1 MLEEIMT
8 MSASRQHSASRL
20 PFFARAGGFTLIE
33 LMVTIAVLGILLA
46 IAAPSFTVYFEK
58 FRTKRAAETLGGSLY
73 IAKSE
78 AIKRNQ
84 FVRLV
89 ITASSSGATWCYGL
103 TAAATCNC
111 TVAVPGTNSC
121 SLDSGVETAVSSTD
135 YKGIKVADTSGNPIT
150 SMTFSFNPLRGT
162 VGANTVQFHS
172 GNDYEAHTVVNSFGR
187 VKTCS
192 PSSNYIGG
200 GYTRC

>member
-1 MLEEIMT
+1 MT

-20 PFFARAGGFTLIE
+20 PFFARAAKGFTLIE
-33 LMVTIAVLGILLA
+33 MMVVIAILGILLA

-89 ITASSSGATWCYGL
+89 ITASNSGATWCYGL
-103 TAAATCNC
+103 TTANTCNC
-111 TVAVPGTNSC
+111 TTANACV
-121 SLDSGVETAVSSTD
+121 LDAGVETAVSSTD
-135 YKGIKVADTSGNPIT
+135 YKGISVADTSGNPIT
-150 SMTFSFNPLRGT
+150 SMTFNFNPLRGT
-162 VGANTVQFHS
+162 VDANTVQFRS
-172 GNDYEAHTVVNSFGR
+172 GNGYETRTVVHSFGR

-192 PSSNYIGG
+192 PSTNYIGG
-200 GYTRC
+200 GYTQC

>member
-1 MLEEIMT
+1 MS
-8 MSASRQHSASRL
+8 MSATRQHSASCP
-20 PFFARAGGFTLIE
+20 PFFARAAKGFTLIE
-33 LMVTIAVLGILLA
+33 MMVVIAIMGILLA
-46 IAAPSFTVYFEK
+46 IAAPSFTIFFEK

-103 TAAATCNC
+103 TTATTCNC

-121 SLDSGVETAVSSTD
+121 SLDAGVETAVSSTA
-135 YKGIKVADTSGNPIT
+135 YKGIRVADGGGSAIT
-150 SMTFSFNPLRGT
+150 SMTFNFNPLRGT
-162 VGANTVQFHS
+162 VDPNTVQFHS
-172 GNDYEAHTVVNSFGR
+172 ENDYETRTVVNSFGR

-192 PSSNYIGG
+192 PSTNYIGG
-200 GYTRC
+200 GYTQC